1 MQVDIKSHDRKFLRI
16 MPFVR
21 HFSINYRRSFLLL
34 VLRHLGA
41 LLRQV
46 TGILALLVE

>member
-1 MQVDIKSHDRKFLRI
+1 MSFI
-16 MPFVR
+16 R

-34 VLRHLGA
+34 VPWHLGA